1 MIYGQSMGAKIGIE
15 LYQQLLEKTNYCRIL
30 FFDGA
35 PCTKLPWLNRKVMYP
50 IFKTFLN
57 RMKNKRLEEVLRS
70 KMIKKFL
77 EETMK
82 VFDQ

>member
-15 LYQQLLEKTNYCRIL
+15 LYQQLLEKQITIESC

-35 PCTKLPWLNRKVMYP
+35 SCTKLPWLNRKVMYP
-50 IFKTFLN
+50 IFKTFFN

-70 KMIKKFL
+70 KMIKKIFGKDH
-77 EETMK
+77 ESI
-82 VFDQ
+82 